1 MFYREPIV
9 TRTHTWE
16 PTREK
21 GEEAVAA
28 TLRLV
33 REGTIMELRRGTFQV
48 LLDGDDVGSI
58 EPHQTIELLVEPGH
72 HELRVKT
79 GRYTSR
85 REPLDTHDRE
95 VVTFR
100 CYGGRIWPLYLASI
114 VKPDM
119 ALTLKRE

>member
-1 MFYREPIV
+1 
-9 TRTHTWE
+9 
-16 PTREK
+16 
-21 GEEAVAA
+21 VAA

-33 REGTIMELRRGTFQV
+33 REGTIMELRRGAFQV
-48 LLDGDDVGSI
+48 LLDDDDVGSI
-58 EPHQTIELLVEPGH
+58 EPHQAIELLIEPGH

-85 REPLDTHDRE
+85 RDPFDTHDGE

-100 CYGGRIWPLYLASI
+100 CYGGRIWPLYLASM

>member
-1 MFYREPIV
+1 
-9 TRTHTWE
+9 
-16 PTREK
+16 
-21 GEEAVAA
+21 VAA

-33 REGTIMELRRGTFQV
+33 REGTIMELRRGAFQV

-58 EPHQTIELLVEPGH
+58 GPHQAIEVPIEPGH

-85 REPLDTHDRE
+85 RELFDTHDGE

-100 CYGGRIWPLYLASI
+100 CYGGRIWPLYLASM